1 MSESGLL
8 FTWNLLLYVLSAFLS
23 YLLNYPINGQHLRIG
38 RLSLSA
44 AYDITHEGTLYDK
57 AYSFKYTSASI
68 SWRFSLPRSNNP
80 RWLTITVR
88 DILYTSSSGDIS
100 TATLETVL
108 WFFPF
113 LFRFTAGPWANVSVD
128 GLRIRVQK
136 STATPYW
143 IQVMRETLVSTFLTG
158 EFLRADVF
166 RTTVRFA
173 GLSEHPEDKPAAYT
187 DPNIAPLD
195 PRSSAENDD
204 DAAQDDDDEP
214 CGCCTPGSV
223 VKSNGVTKYAHQE
236 EADAFAGA
244 DENKTGLLRP
254 QDEDEVRFGVLARRV
269 HINDKQGRICTFGG
283 IDAQLRRNWA
293 ADRGSF
299 AMVAEECSWVRVHF
313 PFERIAVRGRYAQ
326 VLSSLLHFPIDLVR
340 TFNNPSS
347 SFNLYVSRLDV
358 TFDSFRLRDAELVRQ
373 GFVLARE
380 KMTTSNMAWND
391 LFFNA
396 LADALSLR

>member
-1 MSESGLL
+1 MADSALL
-8 FTWNLLLYVLSAFLS
+8 FVWHLLLYVLSAFLS

-38 RLSLSA
+38 RLSLAA
-44 AYDITHEGTLYDK
+44 AYDISYEGTLYDK
-57 AYSFKYTSASI
+57 AYSFKYTTASI
-68 SWRFSLPRSNNP
+68 SWRFFFPRSDNP
-80 RWLTITVR
+80 RWLTITAR

-100 TATLETVL
+100 TTTLETVL

-173 GLSEHPEDKPAAYT
+173 GLSEHPDDKPAAT
-187 DPNIAPLD
+187 MTTNP
-195 PRSSAENDD
+195 
-204 DAAQDDDDEP
+204 
-214 CGCCTPGSV
+214 
-223 VKSNGVTKYAHQE
+223 
-236 EADAFAGA
+236 AGP
-244 DENKTGLLRP
+244 LRP
-254 QDEDEVRFGVLARRV
+254 QDEDEVRFGALARRV
-269 HINDKQGRICTFGG
+269 HINDTQGRICTFGS

-299 AMVAEECSWVRVHF
+299 AMVAEECRWVRVHF
-313 PFERIAVRGRYAQ
+313 PFECVAARGWYAQ
-326 VLSSLLHFPIDLVR
+326 MLTSLLHFPIDLVR
-340 TFNNPSS
+340 TFNDPSS
-347 SFNLYVSRLDV
+347 SINLYVSRLDV
-358 TFDSFRLRDAELVRQ
+358 TFDSFRIRDAELVRQ
-373 GFVLARE
+373 AFVLARE
-380 KMTTSNMAWND
+380 KTITSNIAWND
-391 LFFNA
+391 VFFDA